1 MADSKPAEVPW
12 YNAFPEP
19 KSIPDG
25 ISAEKL
31 HALLLESPSV
41 LVVDVRRTD
50 FEGSFIKGAI
60 NLPAHSF
67 YPTLQA
73 VTPILARY
81 RLVVFHC
88 NSCKP
93 GGRGPRSAGW
103 YQDELD
109 RQGVTESR
117 AVVLEGGIKG
127 WVDKYGDDELTCKL

>member
-1 MADSKPAEVPW
+1 MAESTPVEVPW

-19 KSIPDG
+19 KSIPNG

-31 HALLLESPSV
+31 HSLLLESSNV

-67 YPTLQA
+67 YPTL
-73 VTPILARY
+73 P
-81 RLVVFHC
+81 LVVFHC

-93 GGRGPRSAGW
+93 GGRGPRTAGW

-109 RQGVTESR
+109 KQGVTGSR

-127 WVDKYGDDELTCKL
+127 WVEKYGDDELTCKLEY